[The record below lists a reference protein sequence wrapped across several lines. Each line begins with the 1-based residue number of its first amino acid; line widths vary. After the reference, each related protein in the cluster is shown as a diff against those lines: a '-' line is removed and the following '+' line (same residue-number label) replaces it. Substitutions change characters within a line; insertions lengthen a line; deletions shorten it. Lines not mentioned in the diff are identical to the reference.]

1 MSDSPGRRV
10 VVVTGAARGLGLG
23 MIRRFAA
30 DGDVVVVTDVDGD
43 AGRSAVDDLR
53 RAGTTATFMELDV
66 RDQDRVEAVVRAL
79 VAEHGSID
87 VWVNNAGIARKGP
100 AESLSREDWDDS
112 LAVMLSGAFYCS
124 QAVGR
129 AMLPRGS
136 GVIVNV
142 ASVNGYYP
150 IEGRVAYSVAK
161 AGLVMLTQAL
171 GIEWAARGVRVV
183 GVAPGVVMTELVA
196 EGIAAGTSSVEVYER
211 RTPMRRLG
219 QIDEVAE
226 AVVFLASPAAS
237 YIVGETLRVD
247 GGWTA
252 YQLF

>member
-1 MSDSPGRRV
+1 VSASAGRRV

-30 DGDVVVVTDVDGD
+30 DGDVVVVTDIDGD

-53 RAGTTATFMELDV
+53 RAGATATFMELDV
-66 RDQDRVEAVVRAL
+66 RDQARIEAVVGEL
-79 VAEHGSID
+79 VTEHGRID

-100 AESLSREDWDDS
+100 AESLSRADWDDS

-129 AMLPRGS
+129 EMLARGS
-136 GVIVNV
+136 GVIINV
-142 ASVNGYYP
+142 ASVNGYFP

-161 AGLVMLTQAL
+161 AGLVMLTEAL

-183 GVAPGVVMTELVA
+183 GVAPGVVMTDLVA
-196 EGIAAGTSSVEVYER
+196 QGIAAGTASIEVYER

-226 AVVFLASPAAS
+226 AVVFLASGAAS

>member
-1 MSDSPGRRV
+1 M
-10 VVVTGAARGLGLG
+10 A
-23 MIRRFAA
+23 RRFAGS
-30 DGDVVVVTDVDGD
+30 GDRVVLTDVDQG
-43 AGRSAVDDLR
+43 AGRTAAEALMR
-53 RAGTTATFMELDV
+53 QGAQATFLRLDV
-66 RDQDRVEAVVRAL
+66 RDPVMVDEVVGAIH
-79 VAEHGSID
+79 ASHGGID

-100 AESLSREDWDDS
+100 AETLPDEDWDQS
-112 LAVMLSGAFYCS
+112 IGVMLSGAFHCARS
-124 QAVGR
+124 AGR
-129 AMLPRGS
+129 VMLERGS
-136 GVIVNV
+136 GVIVNI
-142 ASVNGYYP
+142 ASVNGFYA

-183 GVAPGVVMTELVA
+183 GVAPGVVMTDLVA
-196 EGIAAGTSSVEVYER
+196 EGIAAGTASVDVYER

-219 QIDEVAE
+219 EIDEVAE
-226 AVVFLASPAAS
+226 AVMFLASDEAS